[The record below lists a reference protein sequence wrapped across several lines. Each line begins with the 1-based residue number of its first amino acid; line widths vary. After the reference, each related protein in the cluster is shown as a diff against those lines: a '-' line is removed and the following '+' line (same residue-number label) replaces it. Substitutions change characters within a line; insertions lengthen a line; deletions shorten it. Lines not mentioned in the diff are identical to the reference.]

1 MKTRSLEAVK
11 LIIADRYFA
20 VLVGIMLLIAV
31 VYCIWVGVTVQPTE
45 LQVVNHYTAFGI
57 TNFYRNQ
64 WYYLHSIIAF
74 CLLVAAAHLLL
85 ANKLYEIKNR
95 TFALGFIWLGIVV
108 LLISVVWTQ
117 SILEVASL
125 S

>member
-1 MKTRSLEAVK
+1 MKTRSLEIFK
-11 LIIADRYFA
+11 QIIADRYFA
-20 VLVGIMLLIAV
+20 VLIGVLILLTAI
-31 VYCIWVGVTVQPTE
+31 YCIWVGSTVEPTE

-64 WYYLHSIIAF
+64 WYYLLSFIAF
-74 CLLVAAAHLLL
+74 GILVAAAHVLL
-85 ANKLYEIKNR
+85 AVKLYTIKNR
-95 TFALGFIWLGIVV
+95 TFALGFVWLGIVV
-108 LLISVVWTQ
+108 LIITAVLTQ

>member
-1 MKTRSLEAVK
+1 MKTRSLELLK
-11 LIIADRYFA
+11 QILADRYFA
-20 VLVGIMLLIAV
+20 VLISVMLLIAL
-31 VYCIWVGVTVQPTE
+31 VYCIWIGATVEPTE

-64 WYYLHSIIAF
+64 WYYLLSFIAF
-74 CLLVAAAHLLL
+74 GLLVAAAHLLL
-85 ANKLYEIKNR
+85 AVKLYTIKNR

-108 LLISVVWTQ
+108 LLISAVWTQ
-117 SILEVASL
+117 AILEVASL